1 MKYVKLTKIS
11 AVENPEVKTPSFD
24 EYDRKRDTNEKMS
37 LPVEYTVE
45 GYLTDDIEVGEHV
58 VVQRVLRN
66 GLKCFGMMTT
76 SLVTEITDNGFKT
89 LNSIY
94 KLEFKTPNEKK

>member
-1 MKYVKLTKIS
+1 LKILKLKLHH
-11 AVENPEVKTPSFD
+11 FD

-89 LNSIY
+89 LNSN
-94 KLEFKTPNEKK
+94 L